1 MLKRL
6 ILIAMLLAMVSIL
19 LMVSSFAAAQGDGG
33 QFCVRAFEDRNS
45 NGTRDSGE
53 PLLTRGI
60 VAELAN
66 GQGVVIASQALEDS
80 QNAAGGV
87 ICFADLA
94 AGTYMMSILSAEYR
108 ATTPNTTVENITPGT
123 VPVILDYGGVS
134 MTAQTG
140 TTQSTDTLGLNSTD
154 GRTLVQRLVMS
165 SLGSLAMVALMVV
178 IGVIVWLTIMRPRAL
193 RRAAKRATSTGQYRA
208 VTRDDMLSMY
218 APPSSE
224 DEFDAP
230 R

>member
-6 ILIAMLLAMVSIL
+6 ILIATLLV
-19 LMVSSFAAAQGDGG
+19 MVSSFAAAQGDGG

-60 VAELAN
+60 SAELSNA
-66 GQGVVIASQALEDS
+66 QGIVIASQALEDS
-80 QNAAGGV
+80 SNSASGV
-87 ICFADLA
+87 ICFGELA
-94 AGTYMMSILSAEYR
+94 AGTYMMSVISAEYR
-108 ATTPNTTVENITPGT
+108 ATTPSTSVETISPGT
-123 VPVILDYGGVS
+123 LPIILEYGGAS
-134 MTAQTG
+134 MIASANA
-140 TTQSTDTLGLNSTD
+140 TQGSSDALSSTDE
-154 GRTLVQRLVMS
+154 RTLIQRLVVS
-165 SLGSLAMVALMVV
+165 GLGSLAMIALMIVV
-178 IGVIVWLTIMRPRAL
+178 GVFMWLTILRPRAL
-193 RRAAKRATSTGQYRA
+193 RRAKRSTSTGQYRA

-218 APPSSE
+218 APPATE